1 MKIAI
6 YNHKGGVGKSTLS
19 SHLGFYA
26 KDNNIKATI
35 IDADRQQCTISWLS
49 GHNWNGDSE
58 YQLGSINVTVLDVP
72 VDDGFV
78 LYDCNPSFDVM
89 SNMTNRIDKW
99 IIPVDGRFSVEGAMA
114 VMKELKK
121 QNQTGDAYIVVNRS
135 LNNSFGRAERKEITN
150 LGLKV
155 FCFEIPQADVVRKAE
170 SFGVPVWDVPYGSR
184 SLTTQNILLFCK
196 WVFNGF
202 NEKQLV

>member
-1 MKIAI
+1 MKIAVF
-6 YNHKGGVGKSTLS
+6 NHKGGVGKSTLS

-26 KDNNIKATI
+26 IENSIKATI

-49 GHNWNGDSE
+49 GHNWNGDSS
-58 YQLGSINVTVLDVP
+58 YDKGSLYVTNEDKVF
-72 VDDGFV
+72 DDDIII
-78 LYDCNPSFDVM
+78 YDCSPSFEVIG
-89 SNMTNRIDKW
+89 NLANRVDNW

-114 VMKELKK
+114 VIQELKDK
-121 QNQTGDAYIVVNRS
+121 NAGGVPYIVVNRA
-135 LNNSFGRAERKEITN
+135 LDNSFGKSERKEITN

-155 FCFEIPQADVVRKAE
+155 FCFNIPQADVVRKAE
-170 SFGVPVWDVPYGSR
+170 SYGVPVWNVPYGSR
-184 SLTTQNILLFCK
+184 SMATQNIHLFCK